1 MSAGKGS
8 ADSRT
13 PNRQA
18 REAGWE
24 RIWGKAPE
32 ARIGDMRQRSCLDMG
47 YGETRNQ
54 QPTTHNQHPPELT
67 DPPDGVGQTHAH

>member
-13 PNRQA
+13 PTRAA

-32 ARIGDMRQRSCLDMG
+32 ARIGEEAPSARIEDMRQRSCLDMG

-54 QPTTHNQHPPELT
+54 QPTTNILPI
-67 DPPDGVGQTHAH
+67 